1 MNSVDVNLH
10 KNYNNFANLHI
21 FSLIDVGDFWVWMCK
36 IKHIFL
42 FCIDEYKCSQTITK
56 FIAKFCTLMKLQG
69 YKSF

>member
-42 FCIDEYKCSQTITK
+42 FCIDEYKCS
-56 FIAKFCTLMKLQG
+56 
-69 YKSF
+69 

>member
-36 IKHIFL
+36 IKHFFYFAL
-42 FCIDEYKCSQTITK
+42 TDTNALRLLLC
-56 FIAKFCTLMKLQG
+56 L
-69 YKSF
+69 